1 MQPRQIARELALL
14 SLSQFSKRKTPENL
28 ESMIL
33 AAVKTLQTEASESL
47 EMASAQLER
56 GNDRLLNS
64 ETVAP
69 NIASSRAMLKEAVEL
84 TQMAIN
90 QLGDAM
96 TFPEKVHYYQEQTV
110 VQDYALEL
118 VSRVVQN
125 HQELDS
131 ILSKAMVNWQLER
144 IARID
149 RDILR
154 IAVAEILYVNLD
166 ERIAIDEAVKLAKR
180 YSGDQEYR
188 FINGVLRRVVTLL
201 KEEQSK

>member
-1 MQPRQIARELALL
+1 
-14 SLSQFSKRKTPENL
+14 
-28 ESMIL
+28 
-33 AAVKTLQTEASESL
+33 
-47 EMASAQLER
+47 MASAQLER

>member
-1 MQPRQIARELALL
+1 M
-14 SLSQFSKRKTPENL
+14 
-28 ESMIL
+28 
-33 AAVKTLQTEASESL
+33 
-47 EMASAQLER
+47 
-56 GNDRLLNS
+56 
-64 ETVAP
+64 
-69 NIASSRAMLKEAVEL
+69 
-84 TQMAIN
+84 
-90 QLGDAM
+90 
-96 TFPEKVHYYQEQTV
+96 HYYQEQTV